1 MAYLI
6 AICGGSG
13 SGKTFLAEHLLKE
26 LGDDASRLSY
36 DSYYRDQSSLPFE
49 ERGKLNYDDPS
60 VMDQDLFLAHLSLIR
75 KGQEVAIPQYD
86 FVTHTRKKETRLFAP
101 TPIVL
106 IDGVLVGALP
116 NLKSLFDFIIYVD
129 AESDIRLARR
139 IIRDEKERGRSGT
152 SVIEQYLK
160 TVRPMHKKYVEPA
173 RNYADFVFV
182 NDENNG
188 LDEGEM
194 RQLVTLLKRAS
205 RKED

>member
-1 MAYLI
+1 M
-6 AICGGSG
+6 
-13 SGKTFLAEHLLKE
+13 E
-26 LGDDASRLSY
+26 
-36 DSYYRDQSSLPFE
+36 SSFRPC
-49 ERGKLNYDDPS
+49 
-60 VMDQDLFLAHLSLIR
+60 
-75 KGQEVAIPQYD
+75 
-86 FVTHTRKKETRLFAP
+86 
-101 TPIVL
+101 
-106 IDGVLVGALP
+106 P

-139 IIRDEKERGRSGT
+139 IIRDEKERGRTGT
-152 SVIEQYLK
+152 SVIAQYLS

-205 RKED
+205 KKKTKIVKL